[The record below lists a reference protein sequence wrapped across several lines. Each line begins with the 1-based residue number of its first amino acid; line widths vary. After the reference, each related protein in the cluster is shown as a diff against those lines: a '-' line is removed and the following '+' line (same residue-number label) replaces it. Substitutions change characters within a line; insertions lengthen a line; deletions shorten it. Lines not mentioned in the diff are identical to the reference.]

1 MFTVQDLTVGD
12 LVASM
17 QLTVTEITPLPALLH
32 GFRLYSVNGIGWDD
46 NKMHSITV
54 PANRECE
61 VWE

>member
-17 QLTVTEITPLPALLH
+17 QLTVTSIKNLPAKVNGIQLM
-32 GFRLYSVNGIGWDD
+32 SVNGIGWDD
-46 NKMHSITV
+46 NQSHSITV
-54 PANRECE
+54 PANHECE

>member
-46 NKMHSITV
+46 NQMHSITV

>member
-17 QLTVTEITPLPALLH
+17 QLTVTSIKNLPAKVH
-32 GFRLYSVNGIGWDD
+32 GIQLMSVNGIGWDD
-46 NKMHSITV
+46 NQSHSITV
-54 PANRECE
+54 LANKEIE